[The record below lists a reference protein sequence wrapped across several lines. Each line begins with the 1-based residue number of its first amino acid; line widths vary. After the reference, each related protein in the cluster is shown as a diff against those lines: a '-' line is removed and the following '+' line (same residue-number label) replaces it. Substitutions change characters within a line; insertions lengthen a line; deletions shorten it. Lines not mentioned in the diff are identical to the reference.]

1 MICELQRTNYKV
13 QSNFHVRF
21 SSINFCRFLIRTSY
35 IVFCTFFLT
44 SCKNSFE
51 DVKLITSRANV
62 KIEKGED
69 VEINYSDNG
78 VVRIQASGPVVT
90 RYNSEK
96 PYLEFSNGIQILFY
110 NETHAVDSKLTAKYA
125 TAIENS
131 KSMTARDSV
140 VVINNKGEILNTD
153 ELIWDEDKKIIYSN
167 SFVKITT
174 ADEIIYGNGMTANEN
189 FTDYVIKH
197 ITGTIKVKTSELE

>member
-1 MICELQRTNYKV
+1 MKLHANPAITGGHQV
-13 QSNFHVRF
+13 AAP
-21 SSINFCRFLIRTSY
+21 FL
-35 IVFCTFFLT
+35 FFMLLMLG
-44 SCKNSFE
+44 SCKN
-51 DVKLITSRANV
+51 DLARAKQIILKANV
-62 KIEKGED
+62 NIETGKG

-78 VVRIQASGPVVT
+78 VVRIKAIATTAT
-90 RYNSEK
+90 RYNRDK
-96 PYLEFSNGIQILFY
+96 PYLEFSDGIKILFY
-110 NETHAVDSKLTAKYA
+110 NDAHQVESTLTAKYA
-125 TAIENS
+125 TAYENS
-131 KSMTARDSV
+131 HAMTARDSV

-197 ITGTIKVKTSELE
+197 ITGSIKVKTNQL

>member
-1 MICELQRTNYKV
+1 MISMFRIWASTLLKLSCVLCLV
-13 QSNFHVRF
+13 SCI
-21 SSINFCRFLIRTSY
+21 S
-35 IVFCTFFLT
+35 
-44 SCKNSFE
+44 SCKNSLE
-51 DVKLITSRANV
+51 EAKLIISRANV

-69 VEINYSDNG
+69 VVINYSDSG

-90 RYNSEK
+90 RYNTEK
-96 PYLEFSNGIQILFY
+96 PYLEFSNGIQILFF
-110 NETHAVDSKLTAKYA
+110 NAEHQVESKLTAKYA

-140 VVINNKGEILNTD
+140 RVVNNKGELLNTD

-174 ADEIIYGNGMTANEN
+174 PDEIIYGNGMTANEN
-189 FTDYVIKH
+189 FSDYTIKH
-197 ITGTIKVKTSELE
+197 ITGKIKVKTSDLE

>member
-1 MICELQRTNYKV
+1 MKPEFTSV
-13 QSNFHVRF
+13 
-21 SSINFCRFLIRTSY
+21 SSLLKLLIA
-35 IVFCTFFLT
+35 CCLLA

-69 VEINYSDNG
+69 VQINYSDNG

-90 RYNSEK
+90 RYNTEK
-96 PYLEFSNGIQILFY
+96 PYLEFSDGIQILFY
-110 NETHAVDSKLTAKYA
+110 TATHEVDSRLTAKYA

-189 FTDYVIKH
+189 FTDYVIKN